1 MGGWGGGGLKK
12 KCFLWGEV
20 WIFSGTRKCWFAI
33 IMASLI
39 SALLCQKSVRVH
51 VTVKNTTDTLKALDI
66 NSVLFWSE
74 LYMSK
79 S

>member
-1 MGGWGGGGLKK
+1 
-12 KCFLWGEV
+12 
-20 WIFSGTRKCWFAI
+20 
-33 IMASLI
+33 MASLI

-51 VTVKNTTDTLKALDI
+51 VTVKNTTDALKALDI

-74 LYMSK
+74 LYMPK